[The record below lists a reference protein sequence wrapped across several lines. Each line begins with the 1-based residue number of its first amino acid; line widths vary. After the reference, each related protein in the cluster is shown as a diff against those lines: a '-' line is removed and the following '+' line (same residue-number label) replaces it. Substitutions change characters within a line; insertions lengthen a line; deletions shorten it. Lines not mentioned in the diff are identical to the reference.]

1 VYRNTLTLQV
11 TDTIRSYELN
21 FHPVPLGVTASCE
34 HYITGLPVCYGGPS
48 DVFAARRGFV
58 QLYTLRFKEKEK
70 RVDGGDMSRCT
81 YRPAQAMRV
90 TSRGSKF
97 VTGVQAMSLQLAA
110 ASYIYKHYALKKKS
124 NARTAVTCHVARP
137 HLLRP

>member
-1 VYRNTLTLQV
+1 M
-11 TDTIRSYELN
+11 IRSYELN

-70 RVDGGDMSRCT
+70 RADGGDVSRCT
-81 YRPAQAMRV
+81 SRPAQAVSV
-90 TSRGSKF
+90 TSRGSQF

-110 ASYIYKHYALKKKS
+110 ASYIYKHYALKKKRKEQ
-124 NARTAVTCHVARP
+124 AVVTCHVARP
-137 HLLRP
+137 DLLRP